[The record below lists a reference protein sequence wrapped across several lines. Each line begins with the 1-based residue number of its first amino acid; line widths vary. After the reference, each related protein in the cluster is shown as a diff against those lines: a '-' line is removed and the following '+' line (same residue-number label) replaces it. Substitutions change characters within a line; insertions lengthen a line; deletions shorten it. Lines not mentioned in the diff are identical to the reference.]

1 MTPSVER
8 LSRTTPFAAL
18 AEPVR
23 RRLFLYVAS
32 FAESVDRE
40 QAAKGIGVTQSV
52 AAFHLDK
59 LADAGILAV
68 EYRRPPGRTG
78 PGAGRPAKRYRAI
91 ESEHSFSVPERHY
104 ELAAAI
110 LARAV
115 ANANTESPSIADSLR
130 TAARSFGRTIGAG
143 SESLLGDNLPK
154 GNLERV
160 ANILAAY
167 GYEPHI
173 TEGQLVLGNCPFRAL
188 AEEYREIICPMN
200 LRLLKGVLKGAA
212 DKGLAARPCPS
223 LGSCCVT
230 IECR

>member
-1 MTPSVER
+1 MTRSVER
-8 LSRTTPFAAL
+8 VSRMTPFAVL

-23 RRLFLYVAS
+23 RRLFLFVAS

-40 QAAKGIGVTQSV
+40 QAAKGVGVAPSV

-59 LADAGILAV
+59 LADAGVLTV

-78 PGAGRPAKRYRAI
+78 PGAGRPAKRYRAV
-91 ESEHSFSVPERHY
+91 ESEHSFTVPERHY
-104 ELAAAI
+104 EVAAAI

-115 ANANTESPSIADSLR
+115 ADADTESRSITDSLH

-143 SESLLGDNLPK
+143 SQSPGGHLPK

-160 ANILAAY
+160 ATVLAPY
-167 GYEPHI
+167 GYEPCI
-173 TEGQLVLGNCPFRAL
+173 TEGQLVLANCPFRAL
-188 AEEYREIICPMN
+188 AEEFGEIICRMN

-212 DKGLAARPCPS
+212 AKGLAARTDPS
-223 LGSCCVT
+223 VGSCCVT

>member
-1 MTPSVER
+1 MIPSVKR
-8 LSRTTPFAAL
+8 LSRPTPFAAL

-23 RRLFLYVAS
+23 RRLFLFVAS
-32 FAESVDRE
+32 FADSVDRE

-91 ESEHSFSVPERHY
+91 QSEHSFSVPERHY
-104 ELAAAI
+104 EVAAAI
-110 LARAV
+110 LARAM
-115 ANANTESPSIADSLR
+115 ANADTESPSIADSLR

-143 SESLLGDNLPK
+143 SESLGENPPG
-154 GNLERV
+154 GNLKRV
-160 ANILAAY
+160 ANVLAPY
-167 GYEPHI
+167 GYEPRI
-173 TEGQLVLGNCPFRAL
+173 SEGQLVLANCPFRAL
-188 AEEYREIICPMN
+188 AQEYREIICPMN

-212 DKGLAARPCPS
+212 AKDLAARPDRS